1 MNSQAGIPADALAR
15 LTALLPAVLFPCTY
29 LIAAASGHVDWCV
42 PPLQGCTDI
51 THTGLKFPESHLFRV
66 AMPFVCGLFAFLWLA
81 AYQWIQGIG
90 GATGSRER
98 RFRNLGVIAA
108 EEFEEG
114 GLGTGRA
121 LGAAQLEAAALEPQ
135 PLEIEQVL
143 VEPQSGPLA
152 HRGRLRGLEV
162 GRFGLGCDVKDRPFA
177 QVMGRKLIESRSDK
191 ELERTVENAKR
202 FLFLLMVLEAER
214 LPFAN
219 EEDFADVVLGLR
231 KDLFVPPGLVDEP
244 CRLCRHEITYT

>member
-108 EEFEEG
+108 VALLIGEMVLQGKETLWAVHSIGATLFFLMTYAAIVIHHRCVAALAPDHPGAVSDGSLVAKRVLVRILTAMLIAAILFKIARWREG
-114 GLGTGRA
+114 GRIVQWLSTYGILAYVYTFSLDWRGYR
-121 LGAAQLEAAALEPQ
+121 LRLAQL
-135 PLEIEQVL
+135 VKND
-143 VEPQSGPLA
+143 SG
-152 HRGRLRGLEV
+152 G
-162 GRFGLGCDVKDRPFA
+162 
-177 QVMGRKLIESRSDK
+177 
-191 ELERTVENAKR
+191 
-202 FLFLLMVLEAER
+202 
-214 LPFAN
+214 
-219 EEDFADVVLGLR
+219 
-231 KDLFVPPGLVDEP
+231 PPP
-244 CRLCRHEITYT
+244 R